1 MIPPGPMSTFR
12 TILMLLGAVLFA
24 HALPAGAGNVE
35 LMEYDITWVG
45 VSVGTMSVQSETAED
60 GAQVR
65 SIRIWNRPWIALVYP
80 VDITIE
86 CRIEST
92 ADGPLHVVVKKVAE
106 KNFTQDDTLV
116 LWPEAGR
123 AIWTNAAKSTVREF
137 EVPAGSRDFVS
148 FFYDLRDAAA
158 AGSWGET
165 GDYQLVM
172 DGGLH
177 PLTLQVGPSKRVR
190 TRQGRL
196 AAIAVQAKSSSP
208 DLFSRNHPR
217 SVWVSADLPV
227 VLLADVDTR
236 FGAVRA
242 TLAQWQIDGE
252 SVLDRLA
259 GPP

>member
-1 MIPPGPMSTFR
+1 MNFR
-12 TILMLLGAVLFA
+12 QTILPLLGALLLA
-24 HALPAGAGNVE
+24 QAIPACAGDGE

-45 VSVGTMSVQSETAED
+45 MSVGTMSVRSETAED

-65 SIRIWNRPWIALVYP
+65 SIRIWNRPWIARIYP
-80 VDITIE
+80 VDTTIE
-86 CRIEST
+86 CRIETT
-92 ADGPLHVVVKKVAE
+92 ADGPRHVVVKKVAE

-123 AIWTNAAKSTVREF
+123 AIWTNAAKATVREF

-165 GDYQLVM
+165 GEYQLVM

-177 PLTLQVGPSKRVR
+177 PLTLQVGPTKRIR
-190 TRQGRL
+190 ARQGRL
-196 AAIAVQAKSSSP
+196 AAIAVKAESLSP
-208 DLFSRNHPR
+208 DLFSRNRPR

-236 FGAVRA
+236 LGAVRA
-242 TLAQWQIDGE
+242 TLAKWQIDGE

-259 GPP
+259 PSP